1 MEPAEWLL
9 CGHYYSLGTVTLGE
23 AWVSMLELAAGA
35 CRMWFLRSQVPVRR
49 ASSSEFLLLGSALN
63 ACSSAVL

>member
-1 MEPAEWLL
+1 VRAFVWRSAGPWYSGGSIAELARWLL

-35 CRMWFLRSQVPVRR
+35 CDVL
-49 ASSSEFLLLGSALN
+49 SACAG
-63 ACSSAVL
+63 ACPSGVK